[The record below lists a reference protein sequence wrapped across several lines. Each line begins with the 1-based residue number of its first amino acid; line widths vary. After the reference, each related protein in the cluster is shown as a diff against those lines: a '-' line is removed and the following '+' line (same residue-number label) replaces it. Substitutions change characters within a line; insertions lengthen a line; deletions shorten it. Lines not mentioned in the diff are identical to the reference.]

1 MNRLLVAA
9 ASRAAAPSRSCISGT
24 PSSSHFATRRCILA
38 TTRNFSD
45 TDTNTSLDNSDND
58 DIKTGVVKHFN
69 TKEAYGFIIPSW
81 IDESKL
87 QENDK
92 IFIHRNDIRMAK
104 LADGS
109 SNNIYY
115 PNLRR
120 GDKVQFKLG
129 PPDEGKKNGKGK
141 FLDCILQ
148 IIVYIC
154 TLQCPFIFA
163 HKMCILFF
171 ISTTIYLL

>member
-1 MNRLLVAA
+1 MNRLLITAT
-9 ASRAAAPSRSCISGT
+9 SRAAAPPRSCISSNPASLSFAT
-24 PSSSHFATRRCILA
+24 NRCVFATRHFSDS
-38 TTRNFSD
+38 TTD
-45 TDTNTSLDNSDND
+45 TDTSTSPDNTAD
-58 DIKTGVVKHFN
+58 DEIKTGVVKHFN

-92 IFIHRNDIRMAK
+92 IFIHRNDIRRVQI
-104 LADGS
+104 DGS
-109 SNNIYY
+109 SSSLYY

-141 FLDCILQ
+141 
-148 IIVYIC
+148 
-154 TLQCPFIFA
+154 
-163 HKMCILFF
+163 
-171 ISTTIYLL
+171 S

>member
-1 MNRLLVAA
+1 MFLWRPNVDIRQLIITHCPPSKDCNIDINMNRLLITA
-9 ASRAAAPSRSCISGT
+9 ASRAAAPSRSCCISNT
-24 PSSSHFATRRCILA
+24 SSSSYFATSRCVFA
-38 TTRNFSD
+38 TRNFSD
-45 TDTNTSLDNSDND
+45 TDTSTSTVDTDD

-92 IFIHRNDIRMAK
+92 IFIHRNDIRRVQ
-104 LADGS
+104 LDGS

-141 FLDCILQ
+141 REGNCILQ
-148 IIVYIC
+148 I
-154 TLQCPFIFA
+154 TL
-163 HKMCILFF
+163 
-171 ISTTIYLL
+171 